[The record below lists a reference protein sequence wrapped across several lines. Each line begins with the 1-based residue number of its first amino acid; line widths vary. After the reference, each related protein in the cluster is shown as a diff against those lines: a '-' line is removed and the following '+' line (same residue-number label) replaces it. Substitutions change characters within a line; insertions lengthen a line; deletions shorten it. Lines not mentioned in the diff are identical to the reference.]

1 MSRDAVELLL
11 AELPAVDRRDPGFRL
26 FVETFETLAAERG
39 ALTTERDVAGGW
51 FVEREAPFP
60 LSPDA
65 AADAMAR
72 IDLEIDHE
80 RRLSALR
87 AAARA
92 LDEVLELPAPV
103 RDAALLALEN
113 GAAWT
118 DAGRGARKLDLKEGG
133 EARLTLWRL
142 EPGTDLGKPDHAG
155 REVALV
161 LAGAFRD
168 AAGVHA
174 RGDVAIGPMRLKP
187 TPAAEPGRPCWLLTL
202 TRAPTGAEVSALLNQ
217 ALKRG

>member
-1 MSRDAVELLL
+1 MSRDAVEILL

-26 FVETFETLAAERG
+26 FVEAFETLAAERD
-39 ALTTERDVAGGW
+39 ALTTERDIAGGW
-51 FVEREAPFP
+51 FVEREAPYP
-60 LSPDA
+60 LSRDA

-92 LDEVLELPAPV
+92 LDELLDLPAPV
-103 RDAALLALEN
+103 RDATLVALEN
-113 GAAWT
+113 GAWT
-118 DAGRGARKLDLKEGG
+118 DAGRGSRRLELEQGG
-133 EARLTLWRL
+133 ETRLTLWRL
-142 EPGTDLGKPDHAG
+142 EPGAGPAKPDHAG

-202 TRAPTGAEVSALLNQ
+202 TRAPTGAEVSALLNR